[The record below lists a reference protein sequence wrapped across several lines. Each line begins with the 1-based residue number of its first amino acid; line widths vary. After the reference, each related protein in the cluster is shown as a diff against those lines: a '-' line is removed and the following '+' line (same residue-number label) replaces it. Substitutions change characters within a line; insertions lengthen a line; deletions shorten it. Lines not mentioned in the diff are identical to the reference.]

1 MTPPW
6 RHLEL
11 PPFLERLRVLTVK
24 ELLQLGRDVGLIAF
38 IAYAFTGDVYVAGSG
53 MQMQLRNATIAVYD
67 GDGSAA
73 SRELISRFHLPEFR
87 IQTLLSD
94 AREGL
99 RLLDEGRTMVL
110 LDIPPQFERDL
121 ASRRQTAVQLQVDAS
136 NSVIGTWAAAYAT
149 QIAATFATDRAMG
162 STPTGAAMPIT
173 ESRHRIWFNP
183 NSMDEW
189 FVPVIEMMNMVT
201 MLSIM
206 LPAAVM
212 VREKERGT
220 IEQLLVSPLTPMQI
234 MLPKVL
240 AMALVILLGITGSIA
255 MLRFAFHVPIR
266 GSLLL
271 FYVVSVIYVITTS
284 GLGLAI
290 ATLVNNLAQVG
301 MAVIL
306 ALSPIMLLSGTW
318 VPAEGMPPGVR
329 WIMYISPLHYY
340 VEITLGIFL
349 RGTGLD
355 VLWDHLLVM
364 TLLGLVMFAIG
375 LLRFRAQLR

>member
-6 RHLEL
+6 SRLEL

-38 IAYAFTGDVYVAGSG
+38 IAYAFTGDIYVAGSG
-53 MQMQLRNATIAVYD
+53 MQMQLRNATIAIYD
-67 GDGSAA
+67 GDDSAA

-87 IQTLLSD
+87 IQALLSD
-94 AREGL
+94 AQDGL
-99 RLLDEGRTMVL
+99 RLLDQGSTMIM
-110 LDIPPQFERDL
+110 LDIPSQLQRDL
-121 ASRRQTAVQLQVDAS
+121 AARRQTAVQLQVDAS

-149 QIAATFATDRAMG
+149 QIAASFGSDFAMG
-162 STPTGAAMPIT
+162 SMPTAAAVPVIA
-173 ESRHRIWFNP
+173 SSHRIWFNP

-189 FVPVIEMMNMVT
+189 FVPIIEMMNIVT

-220 IEQLLVSPLTPMQI
+220 IEQLLVSPLTPIQI

-240 AMALVILLGITGSIA
+240 AMALVILLGITSSIV
-255 MLRFAFHVPIR
+255 MLRYVFAAPIR

-271 FYVVSVIYVITTS
+271 FYAVSVIYVITTA

-306 ALSPIMLLSGTW
+306 ALAPIMLLSGTW
-318 VPAEGMPPGVR
+318 VPAEGMPPGIR
-329 WIMYISPLHYY
+329 WLMYISPLHYY

-349 RGTGLD
+349 RGTGLGL
-355 VLWDHLLVM
+355 LWDHLLIM
-364 TLLGLVMFAIG
+364 TLLGLVMFTIG

>member
-6 RHLEL
+6 SRLEL

-38 IAYAFTGDVYVAGSG
+38 IAYAFTGDIYVAGSG
-53 MQMQLRNATIAVYD
+53 MQMQLRNATIAIYD
-67 GDGSAA
+67 GDDSAA
-73 SRELISRFHLPEFR
+73 SRELIGRFHPPEFR
-87 IQTLLSD
+87 IQALLSD
-94 AREGL
+94 AQDGL
-99 RLLDEGRTMVL
+99 RLLDQGRTMIM
-110 LDIPPQFERDL
+110 LDIPSQFERDL
-121 ASRRQTAVQLQVDAS
+121 SARQQTAVQLQVDAS

-149 QIAATFATDRAMG
+149 QIAATFGTDHAMG
-162 STPTGAAMPIT
+162 GMPTEAAMPIIA
-173 ESRHRIWFNP
+173 SHHRIWFNP

-189 FVPVIEMMNMVT
+189 FVPIIEMMNIVT

-206 LPAAVM
+206 LPAAAM

-220 IEQLLVSPLTPMQI
+220 IEQLLVSPLTPIQI

-240 AMALVILLGITGSIA
+240 AMALVILLGITSSIV
-255 MLRFAFHVPIR
+255 MLRYVFAAPIR
-266 GSLLL
+266 GSLPL
-271 FYVVSVIYVITTS
+271 FYAVSLVYVITTS

-306 ALSPIMLLSGTW
+306 ALAPIMLLSGTW
-318 VPAEGMPPGVR
+318 VPAEGMPPGIR
-329 WIMYISPLHYY
+329 WLMYISPLHYY

-355 VLWDHLLVM
+355 MLWNHLLIM
-364 TLLGLVMFAIG
+364 TLLGLVMFTIG